1 MPTIERTIKY
11 MIDVFVVGVNSTEI
25 KKPENTSIKNTGII
39 NKIKCPAVI
48 LIAGISDK
56 YFLIIFTLKAYP
68 KEAVRTKIAYQ

>member
-1 MPTIERTIKY
+1 ME
-11 MIDVFVVGVNSTEI
+11 VFVSGVNSTVE
-25 KKPENTSIKNTGII
+25 KNPENANMINTGII

-68 KEAVRTKIAYQ
+68 KEAVRTKIVYQ